1 MGTQIFFE
9 RVTIIFPYRRF
20 EKNPHPMKQIIPA
33 LAVLL
38 STSILLNSCAVSTNS
53 IAIQKSK
60 SENLN
65 ESPGSCFVQL
75 NDGSVKQYS
84 SLKLV
89 TGILKTPHLLA
100 DNKVIINSK
109 DIMAYQNNSHY
120 AVSAKIVTS
129 TKKGSVA
136 VETLPGFAVKVISG
150 KLNVYSRK
158 YYNGANTAEE
168 YFLQNGNDGYI
179 IAYSKEVLIS
189 MLKED
194 ARALEYFNSKSKISP
209 KSKKMLAT
217 VEMYNNSQMMTK
229 N

>member
-1 MGTQIFFE
+1 
-9 RVTIIFPYRRF
+9 
-20 EKNPHPMKQIIPA
+20 MKKIIPSITA
-33 LAVLL
+33 LCSIV
-38 STSILLNSCAVSTNS
+38 ILLNSCAVGKNAVDTEKTK
-53 IAIQKSK
+53 AVSK
-60 SENLN
+60 N
-65 ESPGSCFVQL
+65 ESPASCFVQM
-75 NDGSVKQYS
+75 NDGSIKQYA

-89 TGILKTPHLLA
+89 TGVLKTPHLLA
-100 DNKVIINSK
+100 DNKVVINSK
-109 DIMAYQNNSHY
+109 DIMAYQNNTHY

-158 YYNGANTAEE
+158 YYNGANTVDE
-168 YFLQNGNDGYI
+168 YFLQSGNDGYI
-179 IAYSKEVLIS
+179 IAYSKDVLIS

-194 ARALEYFNSKSKISP
+194 TKALEYFNSKSKPSS
-209 KSKKMLAT
+209 KSKKLLVA

>member
-1 MGTQIFFE
+1 MKK
-9 RVTIIFPYRRF
+9 TITVITAF
-20 EKNPHPMKQIIPA
+20 
-33 LAVLL
+33 
-38 STSILLNSCAVSTNS
+38 CS
-53 IAIQKSK
+53 IAILLTSCAAGKNSVATQKSDVE
-60 SENLN
+60 SIH
-65 ESPGSCFVQL
+65 ESPASCFVQM
-75 NDGSVKQYS
+75 NDGSIQHYA

-89 TGILKTPHLLA
+89 TGVLTTPHLLA
-100 DNKVIINSK
+100 DKKVIINSK
-109 DIMAYQNNSHY
+109 DIMAYQNNRHY

-129 TKKGSVA
+129 TKKGYVA

-158 YYNGANTAEE
+158 YYNGANTADE

-179 IAYSKEVLIS
+179 VAYSKDVLKS

-194 ARALEYFNSKSKISP
+194 TKALEYFNSKSKISP